1 MKYNKKEIFKEAKK
15 LIEKH
20 KLFFVEDL
28 VSLLPLSKPTFY
40 EYFKVGS
47 NEFNEIKKLLDN
59 QKINLKVSMRSKWY
73 KSDNATL
80 QMGLMKLICTDEE
93 RKILS
98 TNYTDVTTKGNEVVS
113 VPITFV
119 DFEEK
124 NKEEK

>member
-15 LIEKH
+15 LIEKN

-40 EYFKVGS
+40 EYFKLGS
-47 NEFNEIKKLLDN
+47 NEFNDIKKLLDN

>member
-15 LIEKH
+15 LIEKN

-28 VSLLPLSKPTFY
+28 VSLLPIGKTSFY
-40 EYFKVGS
+40 EYFKIGS
-47 NEFNEIKKLLDN
+47 NELNEIKKLLDN

>member
-15 LIEKH
+15 LIEKN